1 MEPPPKKMLVSIYSL
16 LNPNTM
22 DCKRSHK
29 GLHPPANTT
38 NMGPLNF
45 TLPSIKR
52 QEGDLSTDLQLGLK
66 DTPHVEVFKHQPFI
80 FKGKLNFYLHKAIC
94 IGLH

>member
-1 MEPPPKKMLVSIYSL
+1 MFLHSITSDYLRDCFRYGKKQKKMLVSIYSL

-52 QEGDLSTDLQLGLK
+52 QKGDLSTNLQLDLQQHTSCGS
-66 DTPHVEVFKHQPFI
+66 V
-80 FKGKLNFYLHKAIC
+80 
-94 IGLH
+94 